1 MKKSNLFFG
10 PLFLLPL
17 SIIVS
22 FNPSIGF
29 GSFVLILILTIIS
42 LYKGKISLDSIY
54 VIYGCI
60 LFIGTFFP
68 LFNSEGEIINSTIYF
83 FIGISVLLISTP
95 YLPLDYIDKNFGK
108 ILSFISI
115 SIVIIVTLNFILF
128 KPIIVKYDWCYP
140 SCSDDVQSSFKF
152 SSDGTF
158 TFSTIMFGGMS
169 RWGEWEKI
177 DDNTFRLTT
186 TRISTNSSNDQL
198 PNPQT
203 VELIS
208 EKKLKVGGTTYVGE
222 D

>member
-1 MKKSNLFFG
+1 MTLKRH
-10 PLFLLPL
+10 L
-17 SIIVS
+17 SS
-22 FNPSIGF
+22 FAESLIF
-29 GSFVLILILTIIS
+29 SFSAFRKLHRYIILTQRIVKRS
-42 LYKGKISLDSIY
+42 
-54 VIYGCI
+54 

-83 FIGISVLLISTP
+83 FIGISVLLISIP

-198 PNPQT
+198 PEPQT
-203 VELIS
+203 VKLTS
-208 EKKLKVGGTTYVGE
+208 DKKLKVGGTTYVGE